1 MTTTT
6 ATKPLFRVLKGNPD
20 ATELAALTAVLTA
33 LAKKRPDEESG
44 ERNLWGRPEDRLQT
58 QTVFNPRA
66 FHSVTF
72 Y

>member
-1 MTTTT
+1 MSD
-6 ATKPLFRVLKGNPD
+6 ATPLFKVLKGNPSD
-20 ATELAALTAVLTA
+20 TEVAALTAVFTQLATA
-33 LAKKRPDEESG
+33 AKPADAH
-44 ERNLWGRPEDRLQT
+44 ERNLWGRPDHRLQT